1 MSEPLDRVKRIA
13 SHLTVAGSAKSET
26 AFLSADVLI
35 VGGGVIG
42 VATAY
47 AICKSRSD
55 LRVVLLEAGEFGAV
69 NGSSYGDSRMY
80 RELYSS
86 EYCSVMQTEALK
98 LWHELE
104 QQSGQQLLKRHGL
117 LFYGDTDTGET
128 VQGSLLQCQAVA
140 ERRGLCHRRY
150 STAAELQAA
159 YPMNAKEGYEGLF
172 ENGAGTIK
180 AKEAVAAMLKL
191 AQQAGLHIVQ
201 GERVICLSVL
211 AADQVAVQTSTGRT
225 IMTKRLGLTVGAWT
239 NDVLAHLGLELPLD
253 IWKVHWGH
261 YYVDPAI
268 KDSIPQW
275 YKFGKLQPDSWD
287 EGLYYG
293 FPPEG
298 SEPVVKVGVDFAPH
312 ARSCRMKS
320 MQNFSYKPDAMV
332 AASLDT
338 FLKAE
343 WKGFLQRRDLYCSP
357 YTMTADGMFIL
368 DQLPGFPQISL
379 FTGGNGRAFKFSVL
393 LGRCLSDLLLGQQP
407 MFDIG
412 PLSAKRKAV
421 RPVQA
426 PHSVAA
432 RLHEGPAAAIP

>member
-1 MSEPLDRVKRIA
+1 MSEPLERVKRIA

-26 AFLSADVLI
+26 ASLSADVLI

-47 AICKSRSD
+47 ALCKSRSD
-55 LRVVLLEAGEFGAV
+55 LKVVLLEAGEFGAV
-69 NGSSYGDSRMY
+69 SGSSYGESRMY

-104 QQSGQQLLKRHGL
+104 RESGQQLLKMHGL

-128 VQGSLLQCQAVA
+128 VQGSLLQCKAVA
-140 ERRGLCHRRY
+140 ERRGLSHRRY
-150 STAAELQAA
+150 ATAAELQAA
-159 YPMNAKEGYEGLF
+159 YPVNAKEGYEGLF

-201 GERVICLSVL
+201 GERLTCLSVL
-211 AADQVAVQTSTGRT
+211 AADQVAVQTSEGRT
-225 IMTKRLGLTVGAWT
+225 IMAKRLGLTVGAWT
-239 NDVLAHLGLELPLD
+239 NDVLAHIGMTLPLD

-268 KDSIPQW
+268 KESLPQW

-293 FPPEG
+293 FPPEA

-312 ARSCRMKS
+312 AR
-320 MQNFSYKPDAMV
+320 N
-332 AASLDT
+332 
-338 FLKAE
+338 
-343 WKGFLQRRDLYCSP
+343 
-357 YTMTADGMFIL
+357 GMFIL

-393 LGRCLSDLLLGQQP
+393 LGRCLSDLLLGLEP
-407 MFDIG
+407 MFDIR
-412 PLSAKRKAV
+412 PLSARRKAV
-421 RPVQA
+421 QPVQA
-426 PHSVAA
+426 PHLAAA
-432 RLHEGPAAAIP
+432 RLHGGPAAALP